1 MGHMQHCLAK
11 LFTSML
17 KGTYPTSLST
27 GLVTAVYKGK
37 RKDPLNMNSYRP
49 ITVVPVLAK
58 LFATVMEQR
67 MTRWAEGCNFRAPPQ
82 AGFRRGHSTAGQLS
96 IVNISVPKI
105 ISASFSAA
113 LLILRRPSTRWIAG
127 CCGLSYKIWGCVD
140 TS

>member
-1 MGHMQHCLAK
+1 MSAELLKHGPFHMQHCLAK

-37 RKDPLNMNSYRP
+37 RRDPLNMNSYRP

-67 MTRWAEGCNFRAPPQ
+67 MTRWAEALNLT
-82 AGFRRGHSTAGQLS
+82 TAGWLPQGPQHS
-96 IVNISVPKI
+96 WTAEHTEHSGKKI
-105 ISASFSAA
+105 
-113 LLILRRPSTRWIAG
+113 
-127 CCGLSYKIWGCVD
+127 
-140 TS
+140 